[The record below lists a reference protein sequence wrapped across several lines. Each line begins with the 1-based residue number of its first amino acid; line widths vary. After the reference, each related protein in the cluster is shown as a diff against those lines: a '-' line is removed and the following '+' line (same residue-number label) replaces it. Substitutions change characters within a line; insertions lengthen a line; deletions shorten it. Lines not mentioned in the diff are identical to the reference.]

1 MFQVKNIFGDARKI
15 FRHCDEPLL
24 FERIGD
30 AIELLSIK
38 GEFDPLLGYVDICVI
53 DQCITLPR
61 EVEQVLA
68 INLDGRP
75 MLGKNPF
82 HTFHL
87 NGPGDFL
94 NDRFSWTDV
103 GQFPTYRD
111 LPCPGKLIA
120 FLDSPEDSGK
130 ELRVFGFDDQNR
142 PLRTKVGETW
152 EDGLLV
158 PTIFG
163 YALPAASDPV
173 VSRIQHIVKDPT
185 VADVR
190 LSSFDNSAC
199 SGNQSASGTLL
210 GIFEPEETI
219 PLFRRIKLG
228 YRAKWARVAYRKKTF
243 RVSSLNDRILLHSR
257 LALILAMKAVQ
268 FYHDS
273 DIANAATYEAHA
285 VRILTEKEQSL
296 EGPAMTPIQVQDRNS
311 IKNPGYDDFE

>member
-1 MFQVKNIFGDARKI
+1 MFQVRDIFEDARRI
-15 FRHCDEPLL
+15 FRHCDESLL

-53 DQCITLPR
+53 DACVTLPR

-94 NDRFSWTDV
+94 PDRFSWTDV

-111 LPCPGKLIA
+111 LQCPGKLVA
-120 FLDSPEDSGK
+120 FLDSEDDAGK

-142 PLRTKVGETW
+142 PLRTKINGVW
-152 EDGLLV
+152 EDGLIV

-163 YALPAASDPV
+163 YALPAATDPV
-173 VSRIQHIVKDPT
+173 VSRITHIVKART
-185 VADVR
+185 IGDVR
-190 LSSFDNSAC
+190 LSSFDNAAC
-199 SGNQSASGTLL
+199 SANQSASGCLL
-210 GIFEPEETI
+210 GIFEPDETI
-219 PLFRRIKLG
+219 PLYRRIKLG
-228 YRAKWARVAYRKKTF
+228 YRAKWARLAYRKRTF
-243 RVSSLNDRILLHSR
+243 RINSLNDRILLHSR
-257 LALILAMKAVQ
+257 LALVLAMRAVQ
-268 FYHDS
+268 FWHDT
-273 DIANAATYEAHA
+273 DAANATMFEAHA

-296 EGPAMTPIQVQDRNS
+296 EGPAMMPIQVQDRNS
-311 IKNPGYDDFE
+311 IKNPGYDDFD

>member
-30 AIELLSIK
+30 SIELLSIK

-68 INLDGRP
+68 INLDGHP
-75 MLGKNPF
+75 ALGKNPLF
-82 HTFHL
+82 EYHL
-87 NGPGDFL
+87 NGPGSFGTDCK
-94 NDRFSWTDV
+94 SWTDV

-111 LPCPGKLIA
+111 LPCPGKLVA
-120 FLDSPEDSGK
+120 HLDSPEDAGK
-130 ELRVFGFDDQNR
+130 EMRVFGFDLQNR
-142 PLRTKVGETW
+142 PLRTKIRETW

-173 VSRIQHIVKDPT
+173 VGRIQHIVKDPT
-185 VADVR
+185 VANVR
-190 LSSFDNSAC
+190 LSSFDNAAC
-199 SGNQSASGTLL
+199 SGGQSASGTLL

-219 PLFRRIKLG
+219 PLFRRVKLG
-228 YRAKWARVAYRKKTF
+228 HRACWARVAYRKRTF
-243 RVSSLNDRILLHSR
+243 RVTSMNDRILLHSR
-257 LALILAMKAVQ
+257 LALVLAMKAVQ

-273 DIANAATYEAHA
+273 DIANGATYEAHA

-311 IKNPGYDDFE
+311 IKNPGSDEVD